1 MITPRLSLSGAGL
14 VLALALPAHAQDT
27 NADTVLATVG
37 NVDITLGNVIVATSN
52 LPTQY
57 QQLPDDVL
65 FNGILDQMIQQEAL
79 SQALGDDLSRS
90 DRLGIENELRALR
103 AAIVLQGAAEAAV
116 TDEALQEAYD
126 ARFADATPATE
137 YNANHIL
144 VETEDEAKA
153 LIAELE
159 AGADFEA
166 LAKEHSTGPS
176 GPNGGA
182 LGWFGLGMMV
192 PEFEQAVVALE
203 PGAISGPVQT
213 QFGWHVIKLN
223 ETRLAE
229 APTLDQMRE
238 ELTNEIQETAVREA
252 IDSLTGAVEVVRNEA
267 DIDPALIRQGNLL
280 D

>member
-14 VLALALPAHAQDT
+14 VLALALPVHAQDT

-159 AGADFEA
+159 GGADFET

-203 PGAISGPVQT
+203 AGAISGPVQT

>member
-14 VLALALPAHAQDT
+14 VLALALPVHAQDT

-159 AGADFEA
+159 GGADFET

-203 PGAISGPVQT
+203 AGAISGPVQT

-252 IDSLTGAVEVVRNEA
+252 IDSLTGAVDVVRNEA

>member
-1 MITPRLSLSGAGL
+1 VITPRLSLSGAGL
-14 VLALALPAHAQDT
+14 VLALALPVHAQDT
-27 NADTVLATVG
+27 TADTVLATVG

-52 LPTQY
+52 LPDQY

-159 AGADFEA
+159 GGADFET

>member
-1 MITPRLSLSGAGL
+1 VITPRLSLSGAGL
-14 VLALALPAHAQDT
+14 VLALALPVHAQDT

-159 AGADFEA
+159 GGADFET

-252 IDSLTGAVEVVRNEA
+252 IDSLTAAVDVVRNEA

>member
-14 VLALALPAHAQDT
+14 VLALALPVHAQDT
-27 NADTVLATVG
+27 TADTVLATVG

-52 LPTQY
+52 LPDQY

-159 AGADFEA
+159 GGADFET

-192 PEFEQAVVALE
+192 PEFEQAVVTLE

>member
-14 VLALALPAHAQDT
+14 VLALALPVHAQDT

-159 AGADFEA
+159 GGADFET

-252 IDSLTGAVEVVRNEA
+252 IDSLTAAVDVVRNEA

>member
-14 VLALALPAHAQDT
+14 VLALALPVHAQDT
-27 NADTVLATVG
+27 TADTVLATVG

-52 LPTQY
+52 LPDQY

-159 AGADFEA
+159 GGADFET

-176 GPNGGA
+176 GPTGGA

>member
-14 VLALALPAHAQDT
+14 VLALALPVHAQDT

-159 AGADFEA
+159 GGADFET

-203 PGAISGPVQT
+203 AGAISGPVQT

-229 APTLDQMRE
+229 APTLDQIRE

>member
-1 MITPRLSLSGAGL
+1 VITPRLSLSGAGL
-14 VLALALPAHAQDT
+14 VLALALPVHAQDT

-159 AGADFEA
+159 GGADFET

>member
-14 VLALALPAHAQDT
+14 VLALALPVHAQDT

-159 AGADFEA
+159 GGADFET

-252 IDSLTGAVEVVRNEA
+252 IDSLTGAVDVVRNEA

>member
-14 VLALALPAHAQDT
+14 VLALALPVHAQDT
-27 NADTVLATVG
+27 TADTVLATVG

-52 LPTQY
+52 LPDQY

-159 AGADFEA
+159 GGADFET

-252 IDSLTGAVEVVRNEA
+252 IDSFTGAVEVVRNET

>member
-14 VLALALPAHAQDT
+14 VLALALPVHAQDT
-27 NADTVLATVG
+27 TADTVLATVG

-52 LPTQY
+52 LPDQY

-159 AGADFEA
+159 GGADFET

-229 APTLDQMRE
+229 APTLEQMRE

>member
-14 VLALALPAHAQDT
+14 VLALALPVHAQDT
-27 NADTVLATVG
+27 TADTVLATVG

-52 LPTQY
+52 LPDQY

-159 AGADFEA
+159 GGADFET

>member
-14 VLALALPAHAQDT
+14 VLALALPVHAQDT

-159 AGADFEA
+159 GGADFET

>member
-14 VLALALPAHAQDT
+14 VLALALPVHAQDT
-27 NADTVLATVG
+27 TADTVLATVG

-159 AGADFEA
+159 GGADFET

>member
-1 MITPRLSLSGAGL
+1 VITPRLSLSGAGL
-14 VLALALPAHAQDT
+14 VLALSLPVHAQDT
-27 NADTVLATVG
+27 TADTVLATVG

-52 LPTQY
+52 LPDQY

-116 TDEALQEAYD
+116 TDEALQEAYE

-159 AGADFEA
+159 GGADFET

>member
-1 MITPRLSLSGAGL
+1 VITPRLSLSGAGL
-14 VLALALPAHAQDT
+14 VLALALPVHAQDT

-159 AGADFEA
+159 GGADFET

-252 IDSLTGAVEVVRNEA
+252 IDSLTGAVDVVRNEA

>member
-14 VLALALPAHAQDT
+14 VLALALPVHAQDT
-27 NADTVLATVG
+27 TADTVLATVG
-37 NVDITLGNVIVATSN
+37 NVEITLGNVIVATSN
-52 LPTQY
+52 LPDQY

-159 AGADFEA
+159 GGADFET